1 MSLIMDTV
9 SNTHIMDILETT
21 NCSISNITDEPIRK
35 IKIYGVSW
43 NLRSR
48 RPITIE
54 NLKQYSN
61 YSLTIKKDNLSIDEL
76 FYDYKSCKEFL
87 TSQDTVFSSYNACIV
102 CVKIYFKV
110 RKITIYFRAN
120 GYYYFNGKWYKPNYE
135 LYYHIFHFFNKDSIM
150 PNEVIEKGK
159 EMFYRRM
166 GFPLQIPP

>member
-1 MSLIMDTV
+1 MLLIIKEAFA
-9 SNTHIMDILETT
+9 NLPTT
-21 NCSISNITDEPIRK
+21 NAFEVQNNSVNKFTYEPIRK
-35 IKIYGVSW
+35 VKMYGVSW
-43 NLRSR
+43 NFRSR

-61 YSLTIKKDNLSIDEL
+61 YSLTIKKDNLSIEDL
-76 FYDYKSCKEFL
+76 FYDYRSCKEFL
-87 TSQDTVFSSYNACIV
+87 TSQDTVFSTFNACIV

-135 LYYHIFHFFNKDSIM
+135 LYYHIFHFFEKDSIM

-159 EMFYRRM
+159 KIVDEKNN
-166 GFPLQIPP
+166 IPYDE